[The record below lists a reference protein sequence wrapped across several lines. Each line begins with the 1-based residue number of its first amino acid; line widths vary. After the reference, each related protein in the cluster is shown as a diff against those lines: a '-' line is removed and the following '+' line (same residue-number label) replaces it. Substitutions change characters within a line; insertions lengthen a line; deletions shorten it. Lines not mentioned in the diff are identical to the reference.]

1 MSGIAGIFHIQGISN
16 VSAII
21 DSMGQKLAH
30 RGPGGQAVYKDDSCA
45 LVWRRE
51 ASCTTT
57 PSTTPLV
64 HPQTGHV
71 LIFDGCIYN
80 AATLSTELLMQG
92 HNLGSG
98 SDPEVVL
105 AAYQEWGTACF
116 AQFKGMFACALWEPA
131 TRTLVLARDHMG
143 QKPLVYTWLPD
154 GSFIFASEIK
164 ALLCHPHV
172 VSRVHAIAL
181 DRLLDYGFNLAPDSF
196 IQGIQHIMPA
206 TYAIIDRQGMRSNS
220 YWSLDLDQP
229 VQNLSR
235 SDATWEL
242 SAHLGSAVRRCLHT
256 DTPLLAYLSG
266 GIDSSSV
273 TARYAQITD
282 DPVHTLSIT
291 FTEAGYDESHYARQ
305 VAKAIGSLHH
315 EFQCAI
321 AEDEITKLIWH
332 LETPLVTLLH
342 LPLYLLSRQARDL
355 GFSAVLSGDGA
366 DEILGGYDY
375 FKLIKLMPF
384 IARQE
389 SPFRANLL
397 RRIYPQLTAEQ
408 AWTQYQ
414 IFKTYPC
421 PHPALPYRFQAFQLK
436 NQLLC
441 DDLLDQ
447 LAACQEQRHNDLPQ
461 VPGHRPLLD
470 QALFLETRMRLPNL
484 TLPLGDTMSMANAV
498 QVHAPFMDH
507 TLLEYLFSLPAHY
520 KMQGLRE
527 KHLLKRSSRTILPPQ
542 ICARRKQPLS
552 PPGAWF
558 VRTFRTLIGDT
569 LAPDTTRAKGYFR
582 PEFIEFMLREFDAG
596 SRMDY
601 SGVLVVAFFIH
612 LWDSLFIQRSGSNSH

>member
-1 MSGIAGIFHIQGISN
+1 MSGIAGMFHAQGIPD
-16 VSAII
+16 VSSICQA
-21 DSMGQKLAH
+21 MGQSLAH
-30 RGPGGQAVYKDDSCA
+30 RGSKHQSLYQDDFAA
-45 LVWRRE
+45 LIWKPE
-51 ASCTTT
+51 TLHTTT
-57 PSTTPLV
+57 PGTTPLV

-71 LIFDGCIYN
+71 LVFDGCIYN
-80 AATLSTELLMQG
+80 ASLLASELLMHGQV
-92 HNLGSG
+92 LGTG
-98 SDPEVVL
+98 SDPEIVL
-105 AAYQEWGTACF
+105 AAYLKWGTACL
-116 AQFKGMFACALWEPA
+116 AQLTGMFAFALWEPD
-131 TRTLVLARDHMG
+131 TRTLFLARDRMG

-154 GSFIFASEIK
+154 GTFIFASEIK
-164 ALLCHPHV
+164 ALLCHPQV
-172 VSRVHAIAL
+172 TARMHAIAL
-181 DRLLDYGFNLAPDSF
+181 DRLLDYGFNLAPDTF
-196 IQGIQHIMPA
+196 IQGVQQVIPA
-206 TYAIIDRQGMRSNS
+206 TYARIDGHGMHTAS

-235 SDATWEL
+235 SDAAWEL
-242 SAHLGSAVRRCLHT
+242 SARLGSAVRRCLHS
-256 DTPLLAYLSG
+256 DAPLLAYLSG

-273 TARYAQITD
+273 TARYAQITG

-291 FTEAGYDESHYARQ
+291 FAEAGYDESHYARQ

-389 SPFRANLL
+389 SPVRANLL
-397 RRIYPQLTAEQ
+397 RRIYPNLTAEQ

-414 IFKTYPC
+414 IFTTYPC

-436 NQLLC
+436 NQLLS
-441 DDLLDQ
+441 DALLEQ
-447 LAACQEQRHNDLPQ
+447 LAACQHQRHADLPQ
-461 VPGHRPLLD
+461 VPAHRPLLD
-470 QALFLETRMRLPNL
+470 QALFLETKMRLPNL
-484 TLPLGDTMSMANAV
+484 TLPLGDTMSMANSV
-498 QVHAPFMDH
+498 QLHAPFLDH
-507 TLLEYLFSLPAHY
+507 TLIEYLFSLPAHY
-520 KMQGLRE
+520 KMQGLNE
-527 KHLLKRSSRTILPPQ
+527 KFLLKRSSRAILPPQ

-558 VRTFRTLIGDT
+558 VRTCTLIGDT

-582 PEFIEFMLREFDAG
+582 PECLEFMLREFDSG

-601 SGVLVVAFFIH
+601 SGVLIVAFFIH
-612 LWDSLFIQRSGSNSH
+612 LWDSVFLQRAA